1 MLALY
6 RDPISGTSRQ
16 LRLKEIDVLKAVL
29 DVNRRKAWRY
39 VDRTARQDM

>member
-1 MLALY
+1 M
-6 RDPISGTSRQ
+6 
-16 LRLKEIDVLKAVL
+16 KEIDVLKAVL